1 MVHIFICGEGDF
13 MRNYIITD
21 DVLCFTSNGYGTY
34 VMEKNKDFYL
44 SMIVLNYL
52 NMGVIFMVILI
63 IFRGNLLLI
72 FLIII
77 LRSYY
82 CIFL

>member
-1 MVHIFICGEGDF
+1 
-13 MRNYIITD
+13 MRNYILTD

-34 VMEKNKDFYL
+34 VVEKNKDFYL
-44 SMIVLNYL
+44 SIDCLKLL

-77 LRSYY
+77 LRLLLLYLL
-82 CIFL
+82 II